1 MQSLRAR
8 TRTWRG
14 RPAVTFYSN
23 EPTHTAPFPS
33 ICAQVLRGTLAGL
46 PQCSSGALPARH
58 SHPGAALS
66 SGAARSAGALCR
78 RALPARSAGALCR
91 RALPGAAR
99 SVGRGALCR
108 ARRALSGAARSLAC
122 PHCNGLT
129 RWLDAPLSRA
139 QVAAP
144 SRAGAALGLRAGAH
158 TFAPLFIVR
167 AWAGGRTSRIAA
179 LANNSAYCRH
189 TCSSLRS
196 CWWCATAVRQTQQL
210 SLLH

>member
-1 MQSLRAR
+1 MAWASSSNILLQRAH
-8 TRTWRG
+8 
-14 RPAVTFYSN
+14 S
-23 EPTHTAPFPS
+23 H
-33 ICAQVLRGTLAGL
+33 C
-46 PQCSSGALPARH
+46 ALPLNLCAGTSRH
-58 SHPGAALS
+58 VGGVTAMFIRRSPGTALS
-66 SGAARSAGALCR
+66 SGRGALVWRGALCR

-91 RALPGAAR
+91 RALPAR
-99 SVGRGALCR
+99 SAGCGALSR

>member
-91 RALPGAAR
+91 
-99 SVGRGALCR
+99 
-108 ARRALSGAARSLAC
+108 ARRALSGAVRSLAC

>member
-1 MQSLRAR
+1 MAWASSSNILLQRAH
-8 TRTWRG
+8 
-14 RPAVTFYSN
+14 S
-23 EPTHTAPFPS
+23 H
-33 ICAQVLRGTLAGL
+33 C
-46 PQCSSGALPARH
+46 ALPLNLCAGTSRH
-58 SHPGAALS
+58 VGGVTAMFIRRSPGTALS
-66 SGAARSAGALCR
+66 SGRGALVWR
-78 RALPARSAGALCR
+78 GALCR